1 MWQAQVIQFPGI
13 GQGPMK
19 LQRKPIADACR
30 WSEALEIV
38 TLSNLRL
45 VFVWQRIVLRSVWG
59 L

>member
-1 MWQAQVIQFPGI
+1 MGQAQVVPFPGI

-30 WSEALEIV
+30 WSEAFEIV
-38 TLSNLRL
+38 TLSHLRL
-45 VFVWQRIVLRSVWG
+45 VFVWQRMILRSMWG